1 MNQTLHTED
10 ELLKRLEELKRAN
23 EQRKRMCEIARLEQI
38 VSEEEIFSE
47 IDKEEKRVRTIK
59 FDFANNFKRIQRKTI
74 TSMLIV
80 CCICLLFSY
89 CIYAC
94 GIIMK
99 EEDVS
104 KEEVTGNQE
113 IVSEKVILEEPVI
126 EEIIQEPQVVTTTE
140 MIGIKEKTYKAN
152 SGDSY
157 TIVAILNIPSLGI
170 EYPVL
175 SKTSDELMEISLN
188 KFWGAEPNEV
198 GNCCIVGHNY
208 LNQTHFGKLPQIKKG
223 DEVEITDAKGRTLTY
238 VVYDTY
244 IVNPEDTKCTSQLT
258 DGRRE
263 ITLITCE
270 NGGATRFIAKAAA
283 IEK

>member
-1 MNQTLHTED
+1 MNQILYTED
-10 ELLKRLEELKRAN
+10 ELIDRLKALKEIN
-23 EQRKRMCEIARLEQI
+23 EQRKRIVEIARLETI

-47 IDKEEKRVRTIK
+47 LDKEEKKPARIIK
-59 FDFANNFKRIQRKTI
+59 FDFVNNFKRIQRKTA
-74 TSMLIV
+74 TSMLII

-99 EEDVS
+99 EDA
-104 KEEVTGNQE
+104 KEEAKIIQE
-113 IVSEKVILEEPVI
+113 EVVEEVVLEEPVV
-126 EEIIQEPQVVTTTE
+126 EEIIEPRIVVATE

-223 DEVEITDAKGRTLTY
+223 DEVEITDAKGRTVTY

-244 IVNPEDTKCTSQLT
+244 IVDPEDTKCTSQLT
-258 DGRRE
+258 EGRTE

>member
-1 MNQTLHTED
+1 MNQILNTED
-10 ELLKRLEELKRAN
+10 DLLKRLEELKRVN

-47 IDKEEKRVRTIK
+47 IDKEEKHVRTIK
-59 FDFANNFKRIQRKTI
+59 FDFVNNFKRIQRKTV

-94 GIIMK
+94 GIIIK
-99 EEDVS
+99 EDVS
-104 KEEVTGNQE
+104 QEEAKITQE
-113 IVSEKVILEEPVI
+113 VVAEEMILEAPAIGE
-126 EEIIQEPQVVTTTE
+126 IQEEPSVVVTTD
-140 MIGIKEKTYKAN
+140 MIGIKEKTYTAN
-152 SGDSY
+152 SGDAY
-157 TIVAILNIPSLGI
+157 TVIAMLNIPSLGI

-175 SKTSDELMEISLN
+175 SKTTDELMEISLN

-208 LNQTHFGKLPQIKKG
+208 LNLTHFGKLPQIKKG

-258 DGRRE
+258 DGRTE

-270 NGGATRFIAKAAA
+270 DGGATRFIAKAAA

>member
-1 MNQTLHTED
+1 MNQILYTED
-10 ELLKRLEELKRAN
+10 ELIDRLKALKEIN
-23 EQRKRMCEIARLEQI
+23 EQRKRIVELARLEKI

-47 IDKEEKRVRTIK
+47 IDKKEKPARTIK
-59 FDFANNFKRIQRKTI
+59 FDFVNNFKRIQRKTA

-99 EEDVS
+99 EDAS
-104 KEEVTGNQE
+104 EEETKIIQE
-113 IVSEKVILEEPVI
+113 VVAEEVILEEPII
-126 EEIIQEPQVVTTTE
+126 EEIVEPRIVVATE
-140 MIGIKEKTYKAN
+140 MIGIKEKTYTAN
-152 SGDSY
+152 SGDTY
-157 TIVAILNIPSLGI
+157 TIIAKLNIPSLGI

-175 SKTSDELMEISLN
+175 SKTTDELMEISLN

-258 DGRRE
+258 DGRTE

>member
-1 MNQTLHTED
+1 M
-10 ELLKRLEELKRAN
+10 
-23 EQRKRMCEIARLEQI
+23 
-38 VSEEEIFSE
+38 
-47 IDKEEKRVRTIK
+47 
-59 FDFANNFKRIQRKTI
+59 
-74 TSMLIV
+74 
-80 CCICLLFSY
+80 
-89 CIYAC
+89 
-94 GIIMK
+94 
-99 EEDVS
+99 
-104 KEEVTGNQE
+104 
-113 IVSEKVILEEPVI
+113 EEPII
-126 EEIIQEPQVVTTTE
+126 EEIVEPRIVVATE
-140 MIGIKEKTYKAN
+140 MIGIKEKTYTAN
-152 SGDSY
+152 SGDTY
-157 TIVAILNIPSLGI
+157 TIIAKLNIPSLGI

-175 SKTSDELMEISLN
+175 SKTTDELMEISLN

-258 DGRRE
+258 DGRTE